1 MIENIDGYAHE
12 IEKLEELVN
21 DYIVRSDGKVIEV
34 IHYPT
39 EIIDQT
45 TGRRISTQKLIY
57 VVQYENPLSTW
68 QELYNQISFDV
79 MEHSDVLRTMFML
92 DQPAMQYTIIDKL
105 VEIYQTES
113 IVADLCKH
121 NEIEFEEDK

>member
-92 DQPAMQYTIIDKL
+92 DQPAMQHTIIDKL